1 MTRHAVTTTLTDGV
15 IAQNAISKSTGSGM
29 NTKARRYS
37 IMPTQLAGLRVLAFG
52 AALAS
57 AVMTLTGCGSP
68 HITASYQSPDMVSGT
83 PQSAAMIYFNADI
96 LTLVDTAPVANA
108 VAVRDGRIL
117 AVGELKDVRAAAGPR
132 AALRDMSGRTIVPGL
147 IDAHGHFA
155 SVARVLSLADLQP
168 PPSGGVSNMAELL
181 SALQDWRNRNPA
193 AAWIQGVGYDDSLL
207 AEHRHPTRDDLD
219 TISEDIPIALTHVS
233 GHLMS
238 CNSAC
243 LAASGITAA
252 TEDPKGGVIRRR
264 PGSREPNG
272 VLEEAAIQLVIAKLP
287 RPTPAQ
293 TQADLR
299 KTQDYYASYGITTV
313 QEGGASQRDVAD
325 LRTYASKGDLHLDV
339 VAYVQHTRLPEL
351 APDFAVSRTYDNHF
365 RIGGIKL
372 TLDGSPQGKTAW
384 LTEPYLMAP
393 DGLPKDYRGYATL
406 DDAQVDRITGAAF
419 ARNIQVLMH
428 ANGDAAIDQ
437 MIGAVSRAE
446 AANGPGDRRPV
457 MIHAQTVRE
466 DQLDLMKAKGIIPS
480 FFVTHTYF
488 WGDWHRDSVFGE
500 PRAVR
505 ISPLKSAGARGLPF
519 TIHNDSPVVP
529 PDMMRL
535 MWSAV
540 NRTTRSERTLGPE
553 QRISPLDALKAIT
566 KDAAYQYFEEDQK
579 GTIEV
584 GKLADFTV
592 LSQDPLQV
600 QPDRIKD
607 IRVLETI
614 KEGATIFLR

>member
-1 MTRHAVTTTLTDGV
+1 MAVQKLGRGTLAVAGV
-15 IAQNAISKSTGSGM
+15 MG
-29 NTKARRYS
+29 RE
-37 IMPTQLAGLRVLAFG
+37 LAALRVLAFG
-52 AALAS
+52 ATIAG

-68 HITASYQSPDMVSGT
+68 PLPAAYQSPSIVDDKE
-83 PQSAAMIYFNADI
+83 QNAATIYFNADI
-96 LTLVDTAPVANA
+96 LTLVDAAPVANA

-117 AVGELKDVRAAAGPR
+117 AVGDLKDARAVAGSQVT
-132 AALRDMSGRTIVPGL
+132 LRDMKGRTIVPGL

-155 SVARVLSLADLQP
+155 GVARVLSLADLQP
-168 PPSGGVSNMAELL
+168 PPSGGVSNIAELL
-181 SALQDWRNRNPA
+181 SALQAWHTRNPA
-193 AAWIQGVGYDDSLL
+193 AAWILGVGYDDSLL
-207 AEHRHPTRDDLD
+207 AERRHPTRDDLD
-219 TISEDIPIALTHVS
+219 TISKDIPIAIRHVS

-243 LAASGITAA
+243 LAASGITAT
-252 TEDPKGGVIRRR
+252 TEDPKGGVIRRK
-264 PGSREPNG
+264 PGTREPNG
-272 VLEEAAIQLVIAKLP
+272 VLEEAAIQLVLARLP
-287 RPTPAQ
+287 QPTTEQ
-293 TQADLR
+293 TQGDLR

-313 QEGGASQRDVAD
+313 QEGGASQQDVAD
-325 LRTYASKGDLHLDV
+325 LRAFASKGDLHLDV

-351 APDFAVSRTYDNHF
+351 APNFAASRTYDKHF

-393 DGLPKDYRGYATL
+393 DGLPKEYHGYATL

-457 MIHAQTVRE
+457 MIHAQTARE

-500 PRAVR
+500 RRATR
-505 ISPLKSAGARGLPF
+505 ISPLKSAEARGLTY

-535 MWSAV
+535 IWSAV
-540 NRTTRSERTLGPE
+540 NRSTRTERTLGPE
-553 QRISPLDALKAIT
+553 QRVSPLDALKAIT

-584 GKLADFTV
+584 GKLADFAV
-592 LSQDPLQV
+592 LSQDPLQAK
-600 QPDRIKD
+600 PELIKD

-614 KEGATIFLR
+614 KEGVTVFSR

>member
-1 MTRHAVTTTLTDGV
+1 MAAPRLGRGTLTVARLMG
-15 IAQNAISKSTGSGM
+15 
-29 NTKARRYS
+29 TKMRAEL
-37 IMPTQLAGLRVLAFG
+37 MALRILAFG
-52 AALAS
+52 ATLAC
-57 AVMTLTGCGSP
+57 AVIMLTGCGSP
-68 HITASYQSPDMVSGT
+68 PLTAAYQSPSVVGDKV
-83 PQSAAMIYFNADI
+83 QSAATIYFNADI
-96 LTLVDTAPVANA
+96 LTLVDAAPVANA
-108 VAVRDGRIL
+108 VAVRDGRIV
-117 AVGELKDVRAAAGPR
+117 AVGDLKDVRAAAGPQ
-132 AALRDMSGRTIVPGL
+132 AALRNMNGRTIVPGL

-155 SVARVLSLADLQP
+155 GVARVLSLADLQP

-181 SALQDWRNRNPA
+181 SALRAWSARNPA
-193 AAWIQGVGYDDSLL
+193 APWILGVGYDDSLL

-219 TISEDIPIALTHVS
+219 GISKDIPIAIRHVS

-243 LAASGITAA
+243 LVASGITAT

-264 PGSREPNG
+264 PGTREPNG
-272 VLEEAAIQLVIAKLP
+272 VLEEAAIQLVLARLP
-287 RPTPAQ
+287 QPTTEQ
-293 TQADLR
+293 TQGDLR

-313 QEGGASQRDVAD
+313 QEGGAPQQDVAD
-325 LRTYASKGDLHLDV
+325 LRAFASKGDLHLDV

-351 APDFAVSRTYDNHF
+351 APDFVASRTYDRHF

-384 LTEPYLMAP
+384 LTEPYLIAP

-406 DDAQVDRITGAAF
+406 DEAQVDRITGAAF

-446 AANGPGDRRPV
+446 KANGPGDRRPV
-457 MIHAQTVRE
+457 MIHAQTARE
-466 DQLDLMKAKGIIPS
+466 DQLDLMNAKGIVPS
-480 FFVTHTYF
+480 FFVAHTYF

-500 PRAVR
+500 PRAAR
-505 ISPLKSAGARGLPF
+505 ISPLKSAEARSLPF

-540 NRTTRSERTLGPE
+540 NRTTRTERTLGPE
-553 QRISPLDALKAIT
+553 QGISALAALKAIT

-584 GKLADFTV
+584 GKIADFTV
-592 LSQDPLQV
+592 LSQNPLQV
-600 QPDRIKD
+600 QPDLIKD
-607 IRVLETI
+607 IQVLETI
-614 KEGATIFLR
+614 KDGATVFSR

>member
-1 MTRHAVTTTLTDGV
+1 MDTKTRRH
-15 IAQNAISKSTGSGM
+15 SK
-29 NTKARRYS
+29 
-37 IMPTQLAGLRVLAFG
+37 MPAELAALRVLTIG
-52 AALAS
+52 ATLAS

-68 HITASYQSPDMVSGT
+68 PLTTAHQNGDVVGGNA
-83 PQSAAMIYFNADI
+83 QGAATIYFNADI
-96 LTLVDTAPVANA
+96 LTLVDAAPTANA
-108 VAVRDGRIL
+108 VAVRNGRIV
-117 AVGELKDVRAAAGPR
+117 AVGDLESVRAAIGPQ
-132 AALRDMSGRTIVPGL
+132 AALRNMNGRTIVPGL

-181 SALQDWRNRNPA
+181 SALQAWRARNPT

-207 AEHRHPTRDDLD
+207 AERRHPTRDDLD
-219 TISEDIPIALTHVS
+219 AISKDSPIALTHVS

-272 VLEEAAIQLVIAKLP
+272 VLEEAAIQLVIARLP
-287 RPTPAQ
+287 QPTAEK

-325 LRTYASKGDLHLDV
+325 LRDFASKGDLHLDV

-351 APDFAVSRTYDNHF
+351 APDFVASRRYDKHF

-457 MIHAQTVRE
+457 MIHAQTARE

-500 PRAVR
+500 PRAAR
-505 ISPLKSAGARGLPF
+505 ISPLKSAKARSLPF

-553 QRISPLDALKAIT
+553 QRISALDALKAIT

-592 LSQDPLQV
+592 LSEDPLQV
-600 QPDRIKD
+600 QPELIKN

-614 KEGATIFLR
+614 KEGATVFSR

>member
-1 MTRHAVTTTLTDGV
+1 MQAKPRRLSRVSAQLAAVRSVALGAVFAVAVT
-15 IAQNAISKSTGSGM
+15 S
-29 NTKARRYS
+29 
-37 IMPTQLAGLRVLAFG
+37 LA
-52 AALAS
+52 
-57 AVMTLTGCGSP
+57 GCGSP
-68 HITASYQSPDMVSGT
+68 PLLAAHQSNDVVDGKA
-83 PQSAAMIYFNADI
+83 QSAATIYYNADV
-96 LTLVDTAPVANA
+96 LTLVDAAPTANA
-108 VAVRDGRIL
+108 IAVRDGRIL
-117 AVGELKDVRAAAGPR
+117 AVGDFKDVRAAAGGQ
-132 AALRDMSGRTIVPGL
+132 AVLRNMNGSTIVPGL

-168 PPSGGVSNMAELL
+168 APSGRVSNMAELL
-181 SALQDWRNRNPA
+181 LALQAWRARNPT

-207 AEHRHPTRDDLD
+207 AERRHPTRDDLD
-219 TISEDIPIALTHVS
+219 SISKDIPIAVTHVS

-243 LAASGITAA
+243 LAASGITAT
-252 TEDPKGGVIRRR
+252 TENPKGGVIRRR
-264 PGSREPNG
+264 PGTREPNG
-272 VLEEAAIQLVIAKLP
+272 VLEEAAIQLVIARLP
-287 RPTPAQ
+287 QPTAEQ

-299 KTQDYYASYGITTV
+299 KAQDYYASYGITTV
-313 QEGGASQRDVAD
+313 QEGGASRQDIAD
-325 LRTYASKGDLHLDV
+325 LRVFAGGGGLHLDV

-351 APDFAVSRTYDNHF
+351 APDFAASHTYDNHF

-384 LTEPYLMAP
+384 LTQPYLIAP
-393 DGLPKDYRGYATL
+393 DGLPKDYRGYGTL
-406 DDAQVDRITGAAF
+406 DDTQVDRITGAAF

-457 MIHAQTVRE
+457 MIHAQTARE
-466 DQLDLMKAKGIIPS
+466 DQLDHMKAKGIIPS

-488 WGDWHRDSVFGE
+488 WGDWHRDSVLGE
-500 PRAVR
+500 SRAAR
-505 ISPLKSAGARGLPF
+505 ISPLKSAEARGLHF

-540 NRTTRSERTLGPE
+540 NRTTRSGKTLGPE
-553 QRISPLDALKAIT
+553 QQISPLRALKAIT
-566 KDAAYQYFEEDQK
+566 TDAAYQYFEEDRK

-584 GKLADFTV
+584 GKLADLTV
-592 LSQDPLQV
+592 LSGDPLRV
-600 QPDRIKD
+600 QPALIKD

-614 KEGATIFLR
+614 KEGATLFSR

>member
-1 MTRHAVTTTLTDGV
+1 MRT
-15 IAQNAISKSTGSGM
+15 ISG
-29 NTKARRYS
+29 RYS
-37 IMPTQLAGLRVLAFG
+37 SLLMQLGTVRASTFG
-52 AALAS
+52 VVAALVVAMLS
-57 AVMTLTGCGSP
+57 GCGSP
-68 HITASYQSPDMVSGT
+68 PSPRSTAAEDQDLAAEST
-83 PQSAAMIYFNADI
+83 PEPATVYFNADVI
-96 LTLVDTAPVANA
+96 TLVDSAPTASAI
-108 VAVRDGRIL
+108 AVRGGRIL
-117 AVGELKDVRAAAGPR
+117 AVGDVKVAKAAAGPH
-132 AALRDMSGRTIVPGL
+132 AVLRDMKGRTIVPGL

-155 SVARVLSLADLQP
+155 SVARVVPLADLQP
-168 PPSGGVSNMAELL
+168 PPSGGVSNIAELL
-181 SALQDWRNRNPA
+181 SALRAWRASNPT

-207 AEHRHPTRDDLD
+207 AERRHPTRDDLD
-219 TISEDIPIALTHVS
+219 TISKDLPIALTHVS

-243 LAASGITAA
+243 LSASGITAA
-252 TEDPKGGVIRRR
+252 TDDPKGGVIRRR
-264 PGSREPNG
+264 PGGREPNG

-287 RPTPAQ
+287 RPSTEQ
-293 TQADLR
+293 ILADLR

-313 QEGGASQRDVAD
+313 QEGAASQRDVAD
-325 LRTYASKGDLHLDV
+325 LRAFADKGDLHLDV

-351 APDFAVSRTYDNHF
+351 APDFAASRTYENHF

-384 LTEPYLMAP
+384 LTQPYLIAP
-393 DGLPKDYRGYATL
+393 EGLPKDYRGYATL
-406 DDAQVDRITGAAF
+406 DEAQIDRITSAAF

-446 AANGPGDRRPV
+446 AASGPGDRRPV
-457 MIHAQTVRE
+457 MIHAQTARE

-480 FFVTHTYF
+480 FFVAHTFF
-488 WGDWHRDSVFGE
+488 WGDWHRDSVFGD
-500 PRAVR
+500 PRAAR
-505 ISPLKSAGARGLPF
+505 ISPLKSAESRGLRI

-540 NRTTRSERTLGPE
+540 KRTTRSGKTLGPE
-553 QRISPLDALKAIT
+553 QRISPYDALKAIT
-566 KDAAYQYFEEDQK
+566 KDAAYQYFEEGQK

-584 GKLADFTV
+584 GKFADFAV
-592 LSQDPLQV
+592 LSQNLLQV

-607 IRVLETI
+607 IQVLETI
-614 KEGATIFLR
+614 KEGATVFSR